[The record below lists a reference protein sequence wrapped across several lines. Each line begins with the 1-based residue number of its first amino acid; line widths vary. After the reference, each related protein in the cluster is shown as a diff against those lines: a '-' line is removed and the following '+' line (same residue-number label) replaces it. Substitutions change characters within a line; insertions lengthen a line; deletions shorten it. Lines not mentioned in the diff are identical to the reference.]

1 MCCRFKSD
9 AAKLLNPGAGAAARE
24 EEDATAVLA
33 ARAAEER
40 AEAERSAREEQRRRE
55 DRERQERERQERE
68 RKNEA
73 EQRAKAAAAAA
84 EADRK
89 RRERERQERRRQEEE
104 ARAKAE
110 AETRRRKDKE
120 RESIDRGG
128 SPKGKR
134 TNGDS
139 RRSSEQAP
147 EERDMPDPEK
157 TRTWHDRTGQF
168 RVDAQFLGFSSGKLR
183 LHKVNGVI
191 IEVPSEKMSEED
203 LKYVAKVTR
212 KDREQRRRKS
222 DDDDVPLE
230 IRRQSLQP
238 EPRPASKP
246 KKSSFDW
253 FDFFL
258 NAGCDVD
265 DCTRY
270 ASQFE
275 RDKMDDTILADITE
289 ETMRRLGLREGDIIR
304 VKKAIEQRQPKK
316 PKDDAL
322 AEQMRKDEEL
332 AMKLQAEENSKRG
345 QPPNLFAGAN
355 GALKNNSMRRG
366 RPQTSKSLPLSS
378 VDLGPISSASD
389 QIQRTSSPIVNSPE
403 KAASP
408 TAGQPPA
415 RSNSAAP
422 VVSGFDDDAWTN
434 RPSSTKPA
442 PTPTPPVVAPVAPAP
457 PPAPPAP
464 AAPPAPP
471 VQPAPTPAPSA
482 VALAAPTNL
491 VNPGAA
497 QTTGTTLAKT
507 DDDIFQQLDRLSKL
521 RTQSPAVQVPQRA
534 PSVPIASPVGYQ
546 SGLGMGPSPVPM
558 GQHLQN
564 QQTGMLPPPQ
574 QILPRGPLAPVPS
587 NQSLLQPLVP
597 ITTGFN
603 GFVPTRPQSVQ
614 SPFANP
620 QPQQSPF
627 SPPPQQQSSFLST
640 QPTGFPGVSPSLLP
654 QPTGFPGP
662 SPSPLQAQPT
672 GFSGSNLG
680 NNFSSGPLLSQPT
693 GFSGGGFGATNGGFS
708 STPLQ
713 AQPTGFSGSNLG
725 NNFSSGP
732 LLSQPTGFSGGGSGA
747 TNGGFSS
754 TPSFQVN
761 GGFGS
766 MQPSKFCLLDREC
779 GS

>member
-1 MCCRFKSD
+1 M
-9 AAKLLNPGAGAAARE
+9 AARE
-24 EEDATAVLA
+24 
-33 ARAAEER
+33 AEER
-40 AEAERSAREEQRRRE
+40 AEAERNAREEQRKRE
-55 DRERQERERQERE
+55 DRERQEKERQERE

-89 RRERERQERRRQEEE
+89 RRERERQERQRQEEE
-104 ARAKAE
+104 ARAKADAE
-110 AETRRRKDKE
+110 ARRRKDKE
-120 RESIDRGG
+120 RESVDRGE
-128 SPKGKR
+128 SSKGR
-134 TNGDS
+134 RSNGDS

-168 RVDAQFLGFSSGKLR
+168 RVDAQFLGFSNGKLR

-191 IEVPSEKMSEED
+191 IEVPTEKMSEED

-212 KDREQRRRKS
+212 KDRERRRKS

-238 EPRPASKP
+238 EPRAAPKP

-275 RDKMDDTILADITE
+275 RDKMDETILPDITE

-332 AMKLQAEENSKRG
+332 AMKLQAEENNKRG

-378 VDLGPISSASD
+378 VDLGSISSASD
-389 QIQRTSSPIVNSPE
+389 QIQRTGSPIVNSPE

-442 PTPTPPVVAPVAPAP
+442 ATPTPPVAAPAAPAP

-464 AAPPAPP
+464 PIQPSSTPSQGAPSITTAAP
-471 VQPAPTPAPSA
+471 
-482 VALAAPTNL
+482 AAPANL
-491 VNPGAA
+491 ANPGAA

-534 PSVPIASPVGYQ
+534 PSVPVASPVSYQ

-564 QQTGMLPPPQ
+564 QQTGILPPPQ
-574 QILPRGPLAPVPS
+574 QALTRGPLAPVPS
-587 NQSLLQPLVP
+587 NQALLQPLVP
-597 ITTGFN
+597 TTTGFN

-627 SPPPQQQSSFLST
+627 SPPPQQQPSFLST
-640 QPTGFPGVSPSLLP
+640 QPTGFPGASPSLLP
-654 QPTGFPGP
+654 QQTGFPGP

-672 GFSGSNLG
+672 GFPGSNLG
-680 NNFSSGPLLSQPT
+680 NTGSFLSQPPSLPINNFSSGPLLSQPT
-693 GFSGGGFGATNGGFS
+693 GFPGGGFGATNGS
-708 STPLQ
+708 
-713 AQPTGFSGSNLG
+713 
-725 NNFSSGP
+725 
-732 LLSQPTGFSGGGSGA
+732 
-747 TNGGFSS
+747 FSS

-761 GGFGS
+761 SGFGGIQS
-766 MQPSKFCLLDREC
+766 SECRPCSGECCSSLASLRSNRIQPRPRRIAIWERSHVPAATA
-779 GS
+779 SI